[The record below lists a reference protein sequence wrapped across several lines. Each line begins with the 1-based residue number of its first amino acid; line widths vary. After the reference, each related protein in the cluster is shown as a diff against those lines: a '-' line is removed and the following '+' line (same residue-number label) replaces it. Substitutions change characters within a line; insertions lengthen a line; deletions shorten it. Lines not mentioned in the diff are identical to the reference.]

1 MEVLKRKPKQN
12 QGNIMIESALVCL
25 IILMFLAVSMEVAQ
39 TYLTI
44 NMLKGKTNAAVLS
57 VAATNVANVYDGV
70 RESTG
75 NARAVSS
82 GAWSELVTTEE
93 VNNAMKSTLTLIT
106 SGTDLDRVTSQS
118 DIAYEISSLNTSYI
132 NSDGSNLNFKTTMT
146 VTIPLHFLGLKIN
159 QNLEVDTTYDTRF

>member
-1 MEVLKRKPKQN
+1 MEILKRRLKQN

-25 IILMFLAVSMEVAQ
+25 IVLMLLAVSMETAQ

-70 RESTG
+70 RESAG
-75 NARAVSS
+75 SARAVTSEN
-82 GAWSELVTTEE
+82 WSEVVTTEE
-93 VNNAMKSTLTLIT
+93 VENAMKSTLTLIT
-106 SGTDLDRVTSQS
+106 SGTDLDRTTSQS
-118 DIAYEISSLNTSYI
+118 DIAYSISNLKTAYI
-132 NSDGSNLNFKTTMT
+132 NSDGSNLNFKTTLT

-159 QNLEVDTTYDTRF
+159 QDLEVESTYDGRF